1 MVKVAILHEGNEKK
15 THDNELLKLLITK
28 LNLDLNRVTFIGMG
42 NKSNFFKKEFI
53 KYKRLQQHIQREAI
67 EKVLFVIDADY
78 EQNDSRYGGY
88 NNTKKEIQKIIKELK
103 LENYSDI
110 YITCDPLEQCGYLES
125 LILSSIPIKQKECI
139 EIFLECSEFKS
150 KENHK
155 AILNQIYKIAYPNAP
170 FDFSHSNFDELKTKL
185 KKLFEEE
192 I

>member
-1 MVKVAILHEGNEKK
+1 MVAILHEGNAKK
-15 THDNELLKLLITK
+15 TADNQLLKLLIAN
-28 LNLDLNRVTFIGMG
+28 LNLDESRVRFFGIGT
-42 NKSNFFKKEFI
+42 KSNFFKLDNRTYNELKIEIEERAI
-53 KYKRLQQHIQREAI
+53 K
-67 EKVLFVIDADY
+67 KVLFVIDADY

-170 FDFSHSNFDELKTKL
+170 FDFSHSNFDKLKTKL

-192 I
+192 V